1 MLRFLW
7 THSNFQS
14 DKLLNKKRI
23 LVGPRYNWNSMYKPI
38 KESEPKVSS
47 FNTSRLSFSST
58 GHSMLL
64 FVKSFPGLSFK
75 YFEKNSLY
83 FIRNNEGNVK
93 DNFYLFWLFET
104 KIRHVGSIV
113 ICSLGDWKRD
123 VVARCIVAGNSFSC
137 LLSTFELW
145 SAL

>member
-1 MLRFLW
+1 MWRFSW
-7 THSNFQS
+7 THSDFQI

-23 LVGPRYNWNSMYKPI
+23 LVGPRYNWSSMYKPI

-64 FVKSFPGLSFK
+64 LVKSFPGSSFK
-75 YFEKNSLY
+75 YLDKNSLY
-83 FIRNNEGNVK
+83 FIRNNEGNAK

-123 VVARCIVAGNSFSC
+123 VAAWWKVTGNSFSC
-137 LLSTFELW
+137 LLSTFEL
-145 SAL
+145 